1 VSARRTVVVVG
12 DCLLDRDVHGHVDRV
27 CPDAP
32 APVVDVDTVSA
43 RPGGAGLTALLAT
56 RDGVDV
62 TLVAPLADDDDGV
75 ELLDLLVGA
84 GVRVLPL
91 VHEGATRVKTRVRAG
106 GQSIARIDTG
116 GPGRPLD
123 GLTPDAAA
131 AIAGADVVLV
141 SCYGG
146 GMTADPG
153 VRQALASRA
162 RGRAVVWDPHPRG
175 ADPVEGCALVTPNLD
190 EARTRAGLQRADGD
204 VVASALLQQWSVRAV
219 AVTGGHRGAW
229 LATSASEP
237 IFAPATPASG
247 DTCGAGDRFSAAA
260 AAAIANGRTTSEAV
274 VDAVARAAEFVLGG
288 GASGIRPA
296 RAARRPEPVPAPGA
310 AVDPGAAG
318 TQPGAG
324 AQVSPGPAPLVRELR
339 RGDGVLVATGGCFDV
354 LHAGHVATLEAARS
368 LGDALVVLLNSDD
381 SVRRLKGAGRPLHS
395 QHDRA
400 RVLLG
405 LSCVDAVVVFDE
417 DDPRDAL
424 RRLQP
429 DVWAKGGD
437 YEDTDLPEAGLVRS
451 WGGRVVLLP
460 YLSGRST
467 TAVLQ
472 SISTGENP

>member
-1 VSARRTVVVVG
+1 MSARRRVVVVG

-32 APVVDVDTVSA
+32 APVVDVDTVAA

-62 TLVAPLADDDDGV
+62 TLVAPLADDDEGR
-75 ELLDLLVGA
+75 ELLDLLLDA
-84 GVRVLPL
+84 GVHVIPL
-91 VHEGATRVKTRVRAG
+91 AHEGATRVKTRVRAG
-106 GQSIARIDTG
+106 GQSIARLDTG
-116 GPGRPLD
+116 GSGRPLD
-123 GLTPDAAA
+123 GLTPAAES

-146 GMTADPG
+146 GTTADPG
-153 VRQALASRA
+153 IRQVLASRA
-162 RGRAVVWDPHPRG
+162 GRRAVVWDPHPRG
-175 ADPVEGCALVTPNLD
+175 ADPVPGCALVTPNLD
-190 EARTRAGLQRADGD
+190 EARTRARMPGADGD
-204 VVASALLQQWSVRAV
+204 VVASALLQQWGVRAV

-229 LATSASEP
+229 VATSASEP
-237 IFAPATPASG
+237 LFAPATPASG

-260 AAAIANGRTTSEAV
+260 AASLARGRTTSESV
-274 VDAVARAAEFVLGG
+274 VEAVARAGEFVVGG
-288 GASGIRPA
+288 GASAVRPSRPA
-296 RAARRPEPVPAPGA
+296 ARQEEPPAPTA
-310 AVDPGAAG
+310 APATDATVPPSAAE
-318 TQPGAG
+318 PASR
-324 AQVSPGPAPLVRELR
+324 SPLAPLIRDLR
-339 RGDGVLVATGGCFDV
+339 RRGGVVVATGGCFDV

-368 LGDALVVLLNSDD
+368 LGDGLVVLLNSDE
-381 SVRRLKGAGRPLHS
+381 SARRLKGEGRPVHC
-395 QHDRA
+395 QADRT

-405 LSCVDAVVVFDE
+405 LSCVDAVVTFDE

-437 YEDTDLPEAGLVRS
+437 YEDADLPEAHLVRS

-472 SISTGENP
+472 SISRGEHL

>member
-1 VSARRTVVVVG
+1 MRARRTVVVVG

-32 APVVDVDTVSA
+32 APVVDVDTVAA

-62 TLVAPLADDDDGV
+62 TLVAPLADDDDGG

-91 VHEGATRVKTRVRAG
+91 AHDGATRVKTRVRAG

-123 GLTPDAAA
+123 GLTPASAA
-131 AIAGADVVLV
+131 AIAEADVVLV

-146 GMTADPG
+146 GTTADPG
-153 VRQALASRA
+153 VREVLAARA
-162 RGRAVVWDPHPRG
+162 RRRAVVWDPHPRG
-175 ADPVEGCALVTPNLD
+175 ADPVAGCALVTPNLD
-190 EARTRAGLQRADGD
+190 EARIRAGLQRADGD
-204 VVASALLQQWSVRAV
+204 VVASALLHQWGVRAV

-237 IFAPATPASG
+237 FFAPATPASG

-260 AAAIANGRTTSEAV
+260 AAALAHGRTTSEAV
-274 VDAVARAAEFVLGG
+274 VDAVAAAGEFVVGG
-288 GASGIRPA
+288 GASGIRPL
-296 RAARRPEPVPAPGA
+296 RPAAH
-310 AVDPGAAG
+310 
-318 TQPGAG
+318 
-324 AQVSPGPAPLVRELR
+324 PGPAPTPARAPFVRDLQ
-339 RGDGVLVATGGCFDV
+339 RGGGVLVATGGCFDV

-368 LGDALVVLLNSDD
+368 LGDGLVVLLNSDD

-395 QHDRA
+395 QADRE

-437 YEDTDLPEAGLVRS
+437 YEDAELPEAGLVRS

-472 SISTGENP
+472 STPSGENP

>member
-1 VSARRTVVVVG
+1 VSTRRRHVVVVG

-32 APVVDVDTVSA
+32 APVVDVDTVAA

-62 TLVAPLADDDDGV
+62 TLVAPLAADDDGR
-75 ELLDLLVGA
+75 ELLDLLVGS
-84 GVRVLPL
+84 GVQVLPL
-91 VHEGATRVKTRVRAG
+91 AHEGPTRVKTRVRAG

-116 GPGRPLD
+116 GPGTPLD
-123 GLTPDAAA
+123 GLTPAAAA
-131 AIAGADVVLV
+131 AIGQADVVLV

-146 GMTADPG
+146 GASADPG
-153 VRQALASRA
+153 IREALAARA
-162 RGRAVVWDPHPRG
+162 GRRAVVWDPHPRG

-190 EARTRAGLQRADGD
+190 EARSRARLQGADGD
-204 VVASALLQQWSVRAV
+204 VVASVLLQQWRARAV

-229 LATSASEP
+229 LATGVSEP
-237 IFAPATPASG
+237 LFAPATPASG

-260 AAAIANGRTTSEAV
+260 AAALAHGRTTSEAV
-274 VDAVARAAEFVLGG
+274 VDAVARAGEFVVGG
-288 GASGIRPA
+288 GASGIRLS
-296 RAARRPEPVPAPGA
+296 RPAPTGDSVSA
-310 AVDPGAAG
+310 PRPFAG
-318 TQPGAG
+318 D
-324 AQVSPGPAPLVRELR
+324 PAPPVGAPTITDLR
-339 RGDGVLVATGGCFDV
+339 RGRGLLVATGGCFDV

-368 LGDALVVLLNSDD
+368 LGDGLVVLLNSDD
-381 SVRRLKGAGRPLHS
+381 SVRRLKGRGRPVHP
-395 QHDRA
+395 QGDRA

-405 LSCVDAVVVFDE
+405 LSCVDSVVVFDE
-417 DDPRDAL
+417 DDPRAAL
-424 RRLQP
+424 GRLQP

-437 YEDTDLPEAGLVRS
+437 YEDTDLPEADLVRS

-472 SISTGENP
+472 SLPSGESS

>member
-1 VSARRTVVVVG
+1 MSTRRHVVVVG

-62 TLVAPLADDDDGV
+62 TLVAPLADDDGGR

-91 VHEGATRVKTRVRAG
+91 AHEGATRVKTRVRAG

-116 GPGRPLD
+116 GPGTPLD
-123 GLTPDAAA
+123 GLTPDAAS
-131 AIAGADVVLV
+131 AIADADVVLV

-146 GMTADPG
+146 GTTADPVIRG
-153 VRQALASRA
+153 ALALRA
-162 RGRAVVWDPHPRG
+162 RRRPVVWDPHPRG
-175 ADPVEGCALVTPNLD
+175 AAPVRGSALVTPNLT
-190 EARTRAGLQRADGD
+190 EARAHARLQDADGD
-204 VVASALLQQWSVRAV
+204 VVAKELLRRWDVRAV

-229 LATSASEP
+229 VATRVSEP
-237 IFAPATPASG
+237 IFAPANPASG

-260 AAAIANGRTTSEAV
+260 AAALAHGRTTSEAV
-274 VDAVARAAEFVLGG
+274 VDAVARAGEFVLGG

-296 RAARRPEPVPAPGA
+296 RDATSGRSMTATAAPRGPDGAAQPTAAASPWSVVGA
-310 AVDPGAAG
+310 AVRD
-318 TQPGAG
+318 
-324 AQVSPGPAPLVRELR
+324 LR
-339 RGDGVLVATGGCFDV
+339 RRGGVVVATGGCFDV
-354 LHAGHVATLEAARS
+354 LHAGHVSTLEAARS
-368 LGDALVVLLNSDD
+368 LGDGLVVLLNSDT
-381 SVRRLKGAGRPLHS
+381 SVRRLKGPSRPVHS
-395 QHDRA
+395 QDDRA

-405 LSCVDAVVVFDE
+405 LTCVDAVLVFDE
-417 DDPRDAL
+417 DDPREAL
-424 RRLQP
+424 RRIQP

-437 YEDTDLPEAGLVRS
+437 YEDADLLEAPLVRS

-467 TAVLQ
+467 TTVLQ
-472 SISTGENP
+472 PTPTGENQ

>member
-1 VSARRTVVVVG
+1 MSRRRVVVVG

-32 APVVDVDTVSA
+32 APVVDVDVVSA

-62 TLVAPLADDDDGV
+62 TLVAPFAADDDGR
-75 ELLDLLVGA
+75 ELLGLLTDA
-84 GVRVLPL
+84 GVQVLPL
-91 VHEGATRVKTRVRAG
+91 AHEGPTRVKTRLRAG

-123 GLTPDAAA
+123 GLTPAAA
-131 AIAGADVVLV
+131 AALAEADVVLV

-146 GMTADPG
+146 GTTADPA
-153 VRQALASRA
+153 VREALTHRA
-162 RGRAVVWDPHPRG
+162 RRRPVVWDPHPNG
-175 ADPVEGCALVTPNLD
+175 ADPVEGCSLVTPNLT
-190 EARTRAGLQRADGD
+190 EARSRARMPSADGD
-204 VVASALLQQWSVRAV
+204 VVAHELLRQWGARAV

-237 IFAPATPASG
+237 LFAPATPASG

-260 AAAIANGRTTSEAV
+260 AAALANGCTTSEAV
-274 VDAVARAAEFVLGG
+274 VDAVARAGEFVVGG
-288 GASGIRPA
+288 GASAIRPTRHA
-296 RAARRPEPVPAPGA
+296 PRPDPGTAPAPEHPSGGTRHPGAVAPGSGVEPVLSA
-310 AVDPGAAG
+310 
-318 TQPGAG
+318 
-324 AQVSPGPAPLVRELR
+324 LR
-339 RGDGVLVATGGCFDV
+339 RRGAVLVATGGCFDL

-368 LGDALVVLLNSDD
+368 LGDGLVVLLNSDA
-381 SVRRLKGAGRPLHS
+381 SVGRLKGPGRPVHS
-395 QHDRA
+395 QADRA

-417 DDPRDAL
+417 DDPRRAL
-424 RRLQP
+424 ATLQP
-429 DVWAKGGD
+429 DIWAKGGD
-437 YEDTDLPEAGLVRS
+437 YEDAELPEASLVRS

-467 TAVLQ
+467 TAALHPTP
-472 SISTGENP
+472 SGERP

>member
-1 VSARRTVVVVG
+1 MNARRRVVVVG

-62 TLVAPLADDDDGV
+62 TLVAPLAGDDDGR
-75 ELLDLLVGA
+75 ELLELLTAA
-84 GVRVLPL
+84 GVRVLSL
-91 VHEGATRVKTRVRAG
+91 AHDGATRVKTRVRAG
-106 GQSIARIDTG
+106 GQSIARLDTG
-116 GPGRPLD
+116 GSGRPLD
-123 GLTPDAAA
+123 GLTATALAAMA
-131 AIAGADVVLV
+131 EADVVLV

-146 GMTADPG
+146 GTTADPE
-153 VRQALASRA
+153 VREALAARA
-162 RGRAVVWDPHPRG
+162 RRRPVVWDPHPRG

-190 EARTRAGLQRADGD
+190 EARVRARLPGADGD
-204 VVASALLQQWSVRAV
+204 VLASELLQQWGARAV

-229 LATSASEP
+229 VATSASEP
-237 IFAPATPASG
+237 LFAPATPASG

-260 AAAIANGRTTSEAV
+260 ASSLANGRTTTEAV
-274 VDAVARAAEFVLGG
+274 VDAVARAGEFVAGG
-288 GASGIRPA
+288 GASGIRPIRGAA
-296 RAARRPEPVPAPGA
+296 RA
-310 AVDPGAAG
+310 
-318 TQPGAG
+318 
-324 AQVSPGPAPLVRELR
+324 SSGPAPTVPTRAGAAKPPSSSEPTAAAEVGTLVQDLR
-339 RGDGVLVATGGCFDV
+339 RGGGVLVATGGCFDV
-354 LHAGHVATLEAARS
+354 LHAGHVSTLEAARS
-368 LGDALVVLLNSDD
+368 LGDGLVVLLNSDA
-381 SVRRLKGAGRPLHS
+381 SVRRLKGPGRPLHS
-395 QHDRA
+395 QDDRA
-400 RVLLG
+400 RVLRG

-437 YEDTDLPEAGLVRS
+437 YEDTELPEAGLVRS

-472 SISTGENP
+472 SIPLGDNP

>member
-1 VSARRTVVVVG
+1 MRARRSVVVVG

-32 APVVDVDTVSA
+32 APVVDVDTVAA

-56 RDGVDV
+56 HDGVDV
-62 TLVAPLADDDDGV
+62 TLVAPFADDDDGR
-75 ELLDLLVGA
+75 ELLDLLGGA
-84 GVRVLPL
+84 GVQVLSL
-91 VHEGATRVKTRVRAG
+91 AHEGATRVKTRVRAG

-123 GLTPDAAA
+123 GLTPDAAT

-146 GMTADPG
+146 GTTADPG
-153 VRQALASRA
+153 VREALASRA
-162 RGRAVVWDPHPRG
+162 RRCPVVWDPHPRG
-175 ADPVEGCALVTPNLD
+175 ADPVAGCALVTPNLD
-190 EARTRAGLQRADGD
+190 EARIRAGLQRADGD
-204 VVASALLQQWSVRAV
+204 VVASTLLRQWDVRAV

-237 IFAPATPASG
+237 FFAPATPASG

-260 AAAIANGRTTSEAV
+260 AAALAHGRTTSEAV
-274 VDAVARAAEFVLGG
+274 VDAVARAGEFVAGG
-288 GASGIRPA
+288 AASGIRPSQ
-296 RAARRPEPVPAPGA
+296 AARRPEPTTTPRATGP
-310 AVDPGAAG
+310 
-318 TQPGAG
+318 QPF
-324 AQVSPGPAPLVRELR
+324 VRDLR
-339 RGDGVLVATGGCFDV
+339 RGGGVLVATGGCFDV

-368 LGDALVVLLNSDD
+368 LGDGLVVLLNSDD

-405 LSCVDAVVVFDE
+405 LSCVDAVKVFDE
-417 DDPRDAL
+417 DDPREAL

-437 YEDTDLPEAGLVRS
+437 YEDADLPEAGLVRS

-467 TAVLQ
+467 TAVLH
-472 SISTGENP
+472 STPGRENP